1 MNFRFA
7 KTLSFL
13 ALAQTTPSVPSL
25 SFLGSPI
32 QERCTSRGLAR
43 RGRRVTVDDLWKSQP
58 YPLEA
63 LQRKLL
69 EARDPQEKQRIQRLI
84 AAETDLLAIE
94 QFVKTL
100 KTREA
105 GDIISNASLLFLVK
119 HVFNV
124 RAEFDPPK
132 K

>member
-1 MNFRFA
+1 M
-7 KTLSFL
+7 
-13 ALAQTTPSVPSL
+13 
-25 SFLGSPI
+25 
-32 QERCTSRGLAR
+32 
-43 RGRRVTVDDLWKSQP
+43 TVDDLWKSQP

-63 LQRKLL
+63 LQKKLQ
-69 EARDPQEKQRIQRLI
+69 EACDPDEQKRVQRLI

-94 QFVKTL
+94 NLVKTL
-100 KTREA
+100 KTQEA

-124 RAEFDPPK
+124 RAEFDPAK